1 MSPFSPALRRRGAT
15 TAALTLLTSL
25 LASSGATAQDLDS
38 STRPSEFGDAG
49 IEQRIGDKVPLDSQW
64 LDADGNSVR
73 LGDYFGTRP
82 VVLVPVYYRCPMLCT
97 LILESL
103 VKSLKVLTFDAGSEY
118 EVVAFSFN
126 PAEGPEDAAGRKER
140 ALDLYHRGELRGPG
154 SDGWHFLTGDEKA
167 VADLTKAIGFKA
179 TLDPNTN
186 EFVHAASVLLLT
198 PDGTISRYFYG
209 VDYPPKNL
217 RLGLVE
223 ASQSKI
229 GNPVD
234 QILLYCYRYNPT
246 TGKYTL
252 LTMRLLRIG
261 GVLTLLGLGALVTTL
276 VRLDKHNPIAT
287 EQEGHS

>member
-1 MSPFSPALRRRGAT
+1 MTS
-15 TAALTLLTSL
+15 TAVLTVLAVLSAGNAVAQD
-25 LASSGATAQDLDS
+25 LASSI
-38 STRPSEFGDAG
+38 RPAEFGDAG
-49 IEQRIGDKVPLDSQW
+49 IEQRIGDKVPLDSRW
-64 LDADGNSVR
+64 LDAEGNSVR
-73 LGDYFGTRP
+73 LGDYFGNRP
-82 VVLVPVYYRCPMLCT
+82 VVLVPVYFRCPMLCT

-118 EVVAFSFN
+118 DVVAFSFN
-126 PAEGPEDAAGRKER
+126 PAEGPEDAVDRKER
-140 ALDLYHRGELRGPG
+140 ALDLYHRGELR
-154 SDGWHFLTGDEKA
+154 SADNDGWHFLTGDERA
-167 VADLTKAIGFKA
+167 VADLTEAIGFKA

-209 VDYPPKNL
+209 VEYPPKNL

-223 ASQSKI
+223 ASQSQL

-234 QILLYCYRYNPT
+234 QILLYCYRYNPA

-276 VRLDKHNPIAT
+276 IRLDKNNPIAT
-287 EQEGHS
+287 VQEGHS

>member
-1 MSPFSPALRRRGAT
+1 VLAVL
-15 TAALTLLTSL
+15 AALTTG
-25 LASSGATAQDLDS
+25 GAMAQDLES
-38 STRPSEFGDAG
+38 SIRPSEFGDAG

-64 LDADGNSVR
+64 LDAEGHSVR
-73 LGDYFGTRP
+73 LGDYFGKRP

-118 EVVAFSFN
+118 DVVAFSFN
-126 PAEGPEDAAGRKER
+126 PAEGPEDAVVRKER
-140 ALDLYHRGELRGPG
+140 ALDLYHRGELRGAG
-154 SDGWHFLTGDEKA
+154 SEGWHFLTGDEKA

-179 TLDPNTN
+179 TLDPQTN

-209 VDYPPKNL
+209 IDYPAKNL

-223 ASQSKI
+223 ASQNQL

-234 QILLYCYRYNPT
+234 QILLYCYRYNPA

-276 VRLDKHNPIAT
+276 VRLEKHNPIAT
-287 EQEGHS
+287 TQEGHS